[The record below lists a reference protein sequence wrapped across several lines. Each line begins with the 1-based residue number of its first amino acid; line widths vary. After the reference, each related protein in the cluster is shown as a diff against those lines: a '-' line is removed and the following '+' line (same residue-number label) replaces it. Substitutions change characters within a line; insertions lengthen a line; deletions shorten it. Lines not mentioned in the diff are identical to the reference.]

1 MKGSDNFYILLRIRT
16 SLHARV
22 KSRLTKIYNQWNKS
36 PMKAV
41 LLNFMTVW
49 RRFFVSGLI
58 LTILHQEDK
67 RSMQFCKVEHV
78 HVTIQDGGYSC
89 R

>member
-36 PMKAV
+36 PMKGCLAKFYDS
-41 LLNFMTVW
+41 LEAFFRLWPHLNHFAPG
-49 RRFFVSGLI
+49 R
-58 LTILHQEDK
+58 
-67 RSMQFCKVEHV
+67 
-78 HVTIQDGGYSC
+78 
-89 R
+89 